1 MVNQR
6 HSALTRREILFQT
19 ALAGATI
26 LAGRIKTTF
35 AMASQPTTRVDFD
48 VPRGACDCHTHI
60 FGDRHRFPF
69 FAGRTYTPESAS
81 VAEQEK
87 MHRALHV
94 DRTVIV
100 QPSVYGTDNSCTLD
114 ALRQIGPNARGI
126 AVIGGQTTVTQLDDM
141 HRRGIRGIR
150 INLETSG
157 IEDPAVAKQ
166 RFRAAVEVVK
176 RRHNWHIQIYTSLG
190 LIAALRDEIAGSSV
204 PVVFDHFG
212 GAQAADGPHQP
223 GLGELIALVESGKA
237 YVKLSAPYRVSKLAP
252 DFPDVAPLAKALV
265 AANSQRMLW
274 GTDWPHPQTKA
285 GRPAEEVTPLYQ
297 IDDGRDLNLFAKWV
311 PNATT
316 RKTILVDNP
325 ARLYGF

>member
-1 MVNQR
+1 MP
-6 HSALTRREILFQT
+6 TRREILIQT
-19 ALAGATI
+19 ATAGAAI
-26 LAGRIKTTF
+26 LAGRLQSAF
-35 AMASQPTTRVDFD
+35 AMASQPKTPVDFD
-48 VPRGACDCHTHI
+48 VPRDSCDCHTHI
-60 FGDRHRFPF
+60 FGDPHRFPF
-69 FAGRTYTPESAS
+69 FARRTYTPESAS

-87 MHRALHV
+87 MHRALHI

-114 ALRQIGPNARGI
+114 AIREIGRSARGI
-126 AVIGGQTTVTQLDDM
+126 AVIGDKITDAQLDEM
-141 HRRGIRGIR
+141 HRVGVRGIR
-150 INLETSG
+150 INLETAG
-157 IEDPAVAKQ
+157 VEDPSIAKQ
-166 RFRAAVEVVK
+166 RFKAAAERMK
-176 RRHNWHIQIYTSLG
+176 RRNHWHIQIYTSLP
-190 LIAALRDEIAGSSV
+190 IVAALRDEIAASAV

-212 GAQAADGPHQP
+212 GAQAAEGPHQA
-223 GLGELIALVESGKA
+223 GLGELIGLVESGKA

-265 AANSQRMLW
+265 AANPQRMLW

-285 GRPAEEVTPLYQ
+285 GRPAHEVTPLYQ

-311 PNATT
+311 PDADL

>member
-1 MVNQR
+1 MP
-6 HSALTRREILFQT
+6 TRREILVQTVIAGAAIFAGRVQT
-19 ALAGATI
+19 A
-26 LAGRIKTTF
+26 F
-35 AMASQPTTRVDFD
+35 AMASQPKTPVDFD

-60 FGDRHRFPF
+60 FGDPHRFPF

-87 MHRALHV
+87 MHRALHIE
-94 DRTVIV
+94 RTVIV

-114 ALRQIGPNARGI
+114 AIRQIGSNARGI
-126 AVIGGQTTVTQLDDM
+126 AVIGAQTTTAQLDEM

-166 RFRAAVEVVK
+166 RFKAAIEVVK
-176 RRHNWHIQIYTSLG
+176 HRHNWHIQIYTSLG
-190 LIAALRDEIAGSSV
+190 LIAALRDEIASSSV

-212 GAQAADGPHQP
+212 GPQAADGPHQA
-223 GLGELIALVESGKA
+223 GLGELIGLVESGKA

-265 AANSQRMLW
+265 AANPQRMLW
-274 GTDWPHPQTKA
+274 GSDWPHPQTKA
-285 GRPAEEVTPLYQ
+285 GRPPHEVTPLLQ
-297 IDDGRDLNLFAKWV
+297 IDDGRDFNLFAKWV
-311 PNATT
+311 PDAAQ

-325 ARLYGF
+325 AGLYGF